1 MKPMKKILKVFLV
14 IILIAFILIQFIRP
28 TKNAGEE
35 VAQNQITA
43 THQIPDNVQQ
53 ILKVSCYD
61 CHSNT
66 TYYPWYSKIQ
76 PVAWFLDDHIMEGK
90 RELNFSTFTTYP
102 AWRQY
107 KKFKEIGKE
116 VKEGE
121 MPMFSYTLLHRDA
134 VLNVDQKLSIQ
145 SWAVNSMKKMEAQ
158 YPADSLVK
166 PK

>member
-1 MKPMKKILKVFLV
+1 MKKILKVFLV
-14 IILIAFILIQFIRP
+14 IILVAFILIQFIRP

-107 KKFKEIGKE
+107 KKLKEIGKE

-145 SWAVNSMKKMEAQ
+145 SWAVNSIKKMEAQ